1 MRHKIAFSAL
11 LITAGV
17 VFGPAT
23 ALAYDEARAKM
34 LSYTCAGCHGTDGVS
49 VGPASPTLAGM
60 AEDTFTDA
68 METFKSG
75 ERPST
80 IMERIA
86 KGYSE
91 EDVALMAKFFAAQTY
106 QKAQG
111 QEFDPKKAKRGKK
124 LHKKHCEK
132 CHEEGGT
139 MDVDGSGILAGRWKT
154 YLEYSL
160 EDYNDGSREATKK
173 MAKKLE
179 KVRKTEG
186 QPGFDALIHYYI
198 SQQ

>member
-1 MRHKIAFSAL
+1 MRHRIVFFALLVTAGTAFS
-11 LITAGV
+11 
-17 VFGPAT
+17 PST

-68 METFKSG
+68 METFKLG

-91 EDVALMAKFFAAQTY
+91 QDIALMANRTY
-106 QKAQG
+106 A
-111 QEFDPKKAKRGKK
+111 
-124 LHKKHCEK
+124 L
-132 CHEEGGT
+132 
-139 MDVDGSGILAGRWKT
+139 
-154 YLEYSL
+154 
-160 EDYNDGSREATKK
+160 
-173 MAKKLE
+173 
-179 KVRKTEG
+179 TEG
-186 QPGFDALIHYYI
+186 VTCGLR
-198 SQQ
+198 